1 MKNTRRLLEKFACH
15 AALLPVTVALLV
27 GCKADISVQDEPAD
41 PVTQE
46 FPLVLIERPLLNAD
60 EEPLPFELFDPA
72 AFNPG
77 AHLILKK
84 NAFAQSAETD
94 LLEPVFGKDALYD
107 VKDIA
112 VSPDGN
118 SLLFAVHPPLLE
130 NVPDEDQPK
139 WTLYRF
145 DLKTNAIGPL
155 LADAAERELGH
166 DINPAF
172 LPDGRI
178 VFSSTRGTTSKKV
191 LLDEFRPQYS
201 ALDEDEMSPVFNLH
215 RMTAT
220 GDRIE
225 QISFNMS
232 HDLAPIVLPD
242 GHLLYVR
249 WDNQSSRSM
258 LNLYQMVPDGTQNQL
273 VYGWH
278 SHDTGANESRVEFVK
293 PQILAND
300 QLSVLLTSNNAP
312 YYNSWPVTI
321 DIANASDHNQALYNK
336 TLPSDA
342 QTPLFPWAFSNVD
355 TIERAG
361 AVHNMFALHDGTER
375 YLLSWSPCRAVLNN
389 VTVACSQVPADQTI
403 TFAPPLYGL
412 WLFDNNAKTQVPVRP
427 GREGS
432 IISEAVVM
440 QARHKAT
447 YLADSTALNADLA
460 AENAAVLDIRSLYD
474 VGGDAQANIGVL
486 RDPMAT
492 RSSDRPY
499 RYLRIERQ
507 VPMPPEEVQDVPN
520 FAFGVTRQR
529 GMREIVG
536 FTDVEPDGSVK
547 VKIPANV
554 PLALAILDSQGK
566 SVSWQHQQWI
576 TARPGETLQCNGC
589 HYPWIERTHGRANA
603 QGEWPS
609 ANPGA
614 PVSGQPFPNAN
625 PELPAQVGET
635 MAQALTRLVGMKT
648 LKAALEYQDHWTDP
662 AKRAKEPESK
672 VSYNDLTT
680 EKPVGVPCFDKWQ
693 AHCRIRID
701 YPTHIAPLWS
711 LERVTRDA
719 TTGEILTDHTCVN
732 CHTRTAADG
741 TTQVPMAQLELTAQP
756 SDQVDEQMTSY
767 REIMAGDFEQ
777 DIVGGVL
784 VDKLV
789 QQVDG
794 NGNPVW
800 VRDELGNLVLDEN
813 GDPIPVMTSVP
824 MNSFAVPGWAGG
836 SRFFNVFKTGG
847 AHEGYLTPTELK
859 LISDWLDIGAQYY
872 NSPFVVPQ

>member
-1 MKNTRRLLEKFACH
+1 MKNTRRLLEQFACH
-15 AALLPVTVALLV
+15 GTLLPLTLALLV

-46 FPLVLIERPLLNAD
+46 FPLVMIERPLQNAD

-94 LLEPVFGKDALYD
+94 LLEPIFGKDALYD

-118 SLLFAVHPPLLE
+118 SLLFAVHPPMLE
-130 NVPDEDQPK
+130 NVPDDEQPK
-139 WTLYRF
+139 WTLYKF
-145 DLKTNAIGPL
+145 DLKTNAIAPL
-155 LADAAERELGH
+155 LSDEAERELGH

-201 ALDEDEMSPVFNLH
+201 AMDEDNMSPVFNLH

-232 HDLAPIVLPD
+232 HDLSPTVLPD

-258 LNLYQMVPDGTQNQL
+258 LNLYQMVPDGTKNQL

-278 SHDTGANESRVEFVK
+278 SHQTGANESRVEFVK

-312 YYNSWPVTI
+312 YYNSWPVSI

-361 AVHNMFALHDGTER
+361 AVHNMFALHDGTDR

-389 VTVACSQVPADQTI
+389 LTVACSQVPADQTI

-440 QARHKAT
+440 QARHKPT
-447 YLADSTALNADLA
+447 YLADSTTLNADLA
-460 AENAAVLDIRSLYD
+460 LENAAILDIRSLYD
-474 VGGDAQANIGVL
+474 VAGDAQANIGVL

-589 HYPWIERTHGRANA
+589 HYPWIERVHGRADA

-614 PVSGQPFPNAN
+614 PISGQPFPNAN

-635 MAQALTRLVGMKT
+635 MAQALTRLIGMKT

-662 AKRAKEPESK
+662 AKRAKEAESK
-672 VSYNDLTT
+672 VSYNDLATD
-680 EKPVGVPCFDKWQ
+680 KPVGVACFDKWQ

-719 TTGEILTDHTCVN
+719 TTGEILTDHTCIN

-741 TTQVPMAQLELTAQP
+741 TVQVPMAQLELTGQP

-767 REIMAGDFEQ
+767 RELMAGDFEQ

-784 VDKLV
+784 VDKQV
-789 QQVDG
+789 QQIDG

-800 VRDELGNLVLDEN
+800 VRDEQGNLVLDDN
-813 GDPIPVMTSVP
+813 GDPIPVMVRVP

-836 SRFFNVFKTGG
+836 SRFFDVFKVGG
-847 AHEGYLTPTELK
+847 AHEGYLSPTELK

>member
-1 MKNTRRLLEKFACH
+1 MKHTRRLLEQFACR
-15 AALLPVTVALLV
+15 AALLPLSIALLV

-46 FPLVLIERPLLNAD
+46 FPLVMIERPLQNAD

-94 LLEPVFGKDALYD
+94 LLEPVFGKDAQYD
-107 VKDIA
+107 VKDVV

-118 SLLFAVHPPLLE
+118 SLLFAVHPPMLA
-130 NVPDEDQPK
+130 NVPDDEQPK
-139 WTLYRF
+139 WTIYRF
-145 DLKTNAIGPL
+145 DLKTNSIGPVM
-155 LADAAERELGH
+155 ADAAQRDLGH

-178 VFSSTRGTTSKKV
+178 VFSSTRGVTSKQI

-201 ALDEDEMSPVFNLH
+201 ALDEDNMSPVFNLH
-215 RMTAT
+215 RMTAA
-220 GDRIE
+220 GDRLE

-232 HDLAPIVLPD
+232 HDLQPTVLPD

-249 WDNQSSRSM
+249 WDNQSNRSM
-258 LNLYQMVPDGTQNQL
+258 LNLYQMQPDGTKNQL
-273 VYGWH
+273 LYGWH
-278 SHDTGANESRVEFVK
+278 SHMTGANTSRVEFVK
-293 PQILAND
+293 PHILSND
-300 QLSVLLTSNNAP
+300 DVAVLLTSNRAP
-312 YYNSWPVTI
+312 YYNTWPISI
-321 DIANASDHNQALYNK
+321 DLDNANDHNQALYNK
-336 TLPSDA
+336 TLPSSA
-342 QTPLFPWAFSNVD
+342 QNALFPWAFSNAA

-361 AVHNMFALHDGTER
+361 AVHSLFALHDGTER
-375 YLLSWSPCRAVLNN
+375 YLLSWSPCRAILNA
-389 VTVACSQVPADQTI
+389 VTVACTQVPAEQTI
-403 TFAPPLYGL
+403 TYAPPLYGL
-412 WLFDNNAKTQVPVRP
+412 WLFDNQANTQVPVRP

-432 IISEAVVM
+432 IVSEAVVM
-440 QARHKAT
+440 QARHKTT
-447 YLADSTALNADLA
+447 YVADNNTLNADLV
-460 AENAAVLDIRSLYD
+460 AENAAILDIRSLYD

-492 RSSDRPY
+492 RSVNRPY

-507 VPMPPEEVQDVPN
+507 VPMPPDEVQDVPN
-520 FAFGVTRQR
+520 FAFGVSRQR

-554 PLALAILDSQGK
+554 PLALAILNSEGK
-566 SVSWQHQQWI
+566 SVSSQHQQWI

-589 HYPWIERTHGRANA
+589 HTPTNLRPHGRADSV
-603 QGEWPS
+603 GEWPS
-609 ANPGA
+609 ANAGA
-614 PVSGQPFPNAN
+614 GVSGLPFPNAN

-635 MAQALTRLVGMKT
+635 MAQTLTRLVGMKT

-662 AKRAKEPESK
+662 ARRAKEPESK
-672 VSYNDLTT
+672 VSYNDLAS

-719 TTGEILTDHTCVN
+719 TTGEVVTDHTCIN

-741 TTQVPMAQLELTAQP
+741 TVQVPTAQLELTAQP
-756 SDQVDEQMTSY
+756 SDQVAQQMTSY
-767 REIMAGDFEQ
+767 RELLAGDFEQ
-777 DIVGGVL
+777 EIVGGVL

-789 QQVDG
+789 QQVDA

-800 VRDELGNLVLDEN
+800 LRDPQGNLILDEN
-813 GDPIPVMTSVP
+813 GNPIPVMTRVP
-824 MNSFAVPGWAGG
+824 MNSFAVAGSAG
-836 SRFFNVFKTGG
+836 ASRMFNVFKAG
-847 AHEGYLTPTELK
+847 ASHEGYLSASELK

>member
-1 MKNTRRLLEKFACH
+1 MKNSRRLLEKFTCH
-15 AALLPVTVALLV
+15 AVLLPVTIALLAS
-27 GCKADISVQDEPAD
+27 CKADISVQEEPAD

-46 FPLVLIERPLLNAD
+46 FPLVMIERPLQNSD

-94 LLEPVFGKDALYD
+94 LLEPVFGKEALYD
-107 VKDIA
+107 VKDVT

-118 SLLFAVHPPLLE
+118 SLLFAVHPPLLK

-145 DLKTNAIGPL
+145 DLKTNSIGPVL
-155 LADAAERELGH
+155 KDEAERDLGH
-166 DINPAF
+166 DISPAF
-172 LPDGRI
+172 LADGRI
-178 VFSSTRGTTSKKV
+178 VFSSTRGATSKKV

-201 ALDEDEMSPVFNLH
+201 ALDEDNMSPVFNLH
-215 RMTAT
+215 RMTAE
-220 GDRIE
+220 GEKIE

-232 HDLAPIVLPD
+232 HDLAPTVLPD

-258 LNLYQMVPDGTQNQL
+258 LNLYQMVPDGTKNQL

-278 SHDTGANESRVEFVK
+278 SHDTGANQSRVEFVK

-300 QLSVLLTSNNAP
+300 QLAILLTSNNAP
-312 YYNSWPVTI
+312 YYNSWPVAI
-321 DIANASDHNQALYNK
+321 DLANASDHNQALYNK

-389 VTVACSQVPADQTI
+389 VTVACSQVPAGQTI

-412 WLFDNNAKTQVPVRP
+412 WLFDNKAKTQVPVRP

-440 QARHKAT
+440 QARHKPT
-447 YLADSTALNADLA
+447 YLADSNSINTDLA

-474 VGGDAQANIGVL
+474 VGGDAQANILML

-492 RSSDRPY
+492 RSQDRPF

-507 VPMPPEEVQDVPN
+507 VPMPPEEVVDVPN
-520 FAFGVTRQR
+520 FAFGVSRQR

-536 FTDVEPDGSVK
+536 FTDIEPDGSVK

-554 PLALAILDSQGK
+554 PIALAVLNSQGK
-566 SVSWQHQQWI
+566 SVSSQHQQWI
-576 TARPGETLQCNGC
+576 TARPGETIQCNGC
-589 HYPWIERTHGRANA
+589 HTPTNLRPHGRADGT
-603 QGEWPS
+603 GEWPS

-625 PELPAQVGET
+625 PELPAQLGET
-635 MAQALTRLVGMKT
+635 MAQALSRLVGIKT

-662 AKRAKEPESK
+662 AKRAKEAESK
-672 VSYNDLTT
+672 LSYNELATA
-680 EKPVGVPCFDKWQ
+680 KPVGVPCFDKWQ

-719 TTGEILTDHTCVN
+719 TTGEILTDHTCIN

-741 TTQVPMAQLELTAQP
+741 TLQVPMAQLELTSQP
-756 SDQVDEQMTSY
+756 SDQVAQQMTSY
-767 REIMAGDFEQ
+767 REIMAGDFAQ

-789 QQVDG
+789 QQIDG

-800 VRDELGNLVLDEN
+800 VRDDRGNLVLDGN
-813 GDPIPVMTSVP
+813 GNPIPVMTRAP
-824 MNSFAVPGWAGG
+824 INSFAIPGRAGS
-836 SRFFNVFKTGG
+836 SRFFNVFKAGG
-847 AHEGYLTPTELK
+847 AHEAYLSSSELK

-872 NSPFVVPQ
+872 NSPFVVPE